1 MENNREIFKGFKI
14 QFKKVFGGEYINRF
28 RTARE
33 LVLSHAENTT
43 KMLKYISEY
52 YHTSITDLYKL
63 KGYDL
68 LQMFET
74 LLNDKPKE

>member
-1 MENNREIFKGFKI
+1 MENNLQTFKQFKI
-14 QFKKVFGGEYINRF
+14 QFKKVFGGEYSNRF

-33 LVLSHAENTT
+33 VVLAHAENTT
-43 KMLKYISEY
+43 KMLKYLSEY
-52 YHTSITDLYKL
+52 YHTSITDLYNV